1 MISLQFQDAK
11 FQAQFGAIV
20 ERVKNPRNVLL
31 NAGREAGS
39 QLRAWFRQR
48 DKTNANRLSERRVHF
63 WLQVAQSVNQP
74 VVEGPFTVSVTISDP
89 RFAQK
94 LFGGTIT
101 AKLAGALSLPVEEK
115 AYGRSAATFE
125 AETGLKLILVKTG
138 GSAANNLENAVLAV
152 ADPNDPKRL
161 TVEYILT
168 KSVTQQAD
176 TEALPPKSKLE
187 QAILARAQKVLD
199 NELQTPEAPA
209 E

>member
-1 MISLQFQDAK
+1 MITLQFQDGK
-11 FQAQFGAIV
+11 FQAEFGAIISKV
-20 ERVKNPRNVLL
+20 RNPQAVLL
-31 NAGREAGS
+31 DSGREAGN
-39 QLRAWFRQR
+39 QLRAWFRKR
-48 DKTNANRLSERRVHF
+48 DRTNVNKLSERRVHF
-63 WLQVAQSVNQP
+63 WLQMAQSVNQP
-74 VVEGPFTVSVTISDP
+74 VLEGPTTVSVTISDP

-101 AKLAGALSLPVEEK
+101 AKLAGALTIPVEET

-138 GSAANNLENAVLAV
+138 GTAANSLENAVLAV
-152 ADPNDPKRL
+152 ADPNDPQRL

-176 TEALPPKSKLE
+176 TEALPPKSTLE
-187 QAILARAQKVLD
+187 QAILRRAQKVLD
-199 NELQTPEAPA
+199 RELQTPEATA